1 MQKYN
6 PNNPVY
12 KYKSVRTD
20 LPINTH
26 EEHETE
32 KKENKQLPNSYGLYV
47 PPPLFE
53 SGVYNPV
60 TFLQYVS
67 FTIDTNDR
75 DYLKFPNPFDFV
87 TPIFTEN
94 FKNIKIFQI
103 FYISLPQF
111 NLVKIPLEHDIH
123 YEFMHNYIQ
132 TNEVTNN
139 QKIMNGVTYTYSICN
154 NYNNEVNFLIN
165 GNISLVYSLFKN
177 NTNYYSYGFSNS
189 YKLTDNPYLRLTIPE
204 VIYSPILSTD
214 NKSFT
219 YFVRMS
225 RARNY
230 IAYASVR
237 APTKIYKE
245 HTLLNFSKLTFQ
257 YSDSTNKP
265 LTIDHLDKYADPIDD
280 PNNTASKY
288 NYIRHPLFYYHQ
300 IIIGVRIGIIRNM
313 LK

>member
-12 KYKSVRTD
+12 KYKSIRTD
-20 LPINTH
+20 VPLDTH
-26 EEHETE
+26 EEDNKEVKE
-32 KKENKQLPNSYGLYV
+32 KKQLPTSYGLYV

-53 SGVYNPV
+53 TGSQKPV
-60 TFLQYVS
+60 TFLQYVA

-75 DYLKFPNPFDFV
+75 DYRKFPNPFDYV
-87 TPIFTEN
+87 TPRFTEE
-94 FKNIKIFQI
+94 FKNVKIFQI

-111 NLVKIPLEHDIH
+111 NLIKITRPHNDD
-123 YEFMHNYIQ
+123 YEFMHTYIQ
-132 TNEVTNN
+132 TNTVTNN
-139 QKIMNGVTYTYSICN
+139 DKIINGDTTYSICN
-154 NYNNEVNFLIN
+154 SYNNEVNFTIN
-165 GNISLVYSLFKN
+165 NNISLVFTVFKN
-177 NTNYYSYGFSNS
+177 NTNYFSYGFSNS

-245 HTLLNFSKLTFQ
+245 HTLLNFANLTFQ
-257 YSDSTNKP
+257 YRDSTNKP
-265 LTIDHLDKYADPIDD
+265 ITIDHLDKYADPIDD
-280 PNNTASKY
+280 PMNAASKY

-300 IIIGVRIGIIRNM
+300 IIVGVRVGVIRNM